1 MKPVSFDY
9 FRPSSL
15 EEAIALL
22 HHYGSDAKLLSNG
35 PLLHESLSYPFHLSQ
50 HKEKMMR
57 YLSKRTACSV
67 TPVPFRA
74 WRPML
79 ILLLT
84 ALLTVLIAACSTAS
98 SETRATPTAV
108 SGARPTA
115 SGVNIASLPTITLTA
130 YDYSFAM
137 PVTIPARLT
146 VVKLINRG
154 SQPHQASFGRV
165 KPGVTVA
172 QVLAAAKRGVSAGP
186 YLFSVLDFAGGP
198 NTISPHGQQETIL
211 NLTPGHYVALC
222 FVPGPDGMPHYQM
235 GMITPFTVTT
245 ASGQA
250 PTGAPTADVVV
261 RLVDF
266 GFVIPTGLKK
276 GDLVKVVNQGT
287 EAHEMAIVQPAPG
300 KTVQDIL
307 AWANKPGA
315 PFPFLFVGGIS
326 PIAPGS
332 TEWLMLSLNPGRYVT
347 FCFVTDPATGK
358 PHVMLGMIYPF
369 TVQA

>member
-1 MKPVSFDY
+1 
-9 FRPSSL
+9 
-15 EEAIALL
+15 
-22 HHYGSDAKLLSNG
+22 
-35 PLLHESLSYPFHLSQ
+35 
-50 HKEKMMR
+50 MR

-79 ILLLT
+79 VLLLT
-84 ALLTVLIAACSTAS
+84 ALLTALIAACSTAS
-98 SETRATPTAV
+98 
-108 SGARPTA
+108 GA
-115 SGVNIASLPTITLTA
+115 NIVPLPTITLTA

-137 PVTIPARLT
+137 PVTMAAGLT
-146 VVKLINRG
+146 DIKLVNAG

-172 QVLAAAKRGVSAGP
+172 QVLAAAKRGVSAQP
-186 YLFSVLDFAGGP
+186 YIFSVLDFAGGP
-198 NTISPHGQQETIL
+198 NAISPHGQQETIL
-211 NLTPGHYVALC
+211 NLRPGHYVALC

-250 PTGAPTADVVV
+250 PRGEPAADVVV
-261 RLVDF
+261 RLVNF
-266 GFVIPTGLKK
+266 GFVMPANVRK
-276 GDLVKVVNQGT
+276 GDLVKVVNQAN
-287 EAHEMAIVQPAPG
+287 EVHEMAIVQPAPG

-315 PFPFLFVGGIS
+315 PFPFLFVGGMA

-332 TEWLMLSLNPGRYVT
+332 TEWFRLSLNPGRYVT

-358 PHVMLGMIYPF
+358 PHIMLGMIYPF